1 MKEHNYLSISLFV
14 LVVLVLLTGGNY
26 LIRNHNNPISEEK
39 NPNIKIDATKD
50 YIYYTDTDI
59 VSYALDLSYPTIH
72 LNINTDVAK
81 ELETAL
87 NTRMASAKKSLVKLS
102 STKVNKDDIVYE
114 LEDEDI
120 YATDFLKYDIL
131 EGSNYLTLEVSSG
144 HIVVTQELASTY
156 LEYYTF
162 SKETGAILTDEEIKK
177 VGNITE
183 KDISDRLSKYQEEN
197 QVTVTKYQLYLDK
210 YENVIMNMLV
220 NADNITYNDTVKIF

>member
-26 LIRNHNNPISEEK
+26 LIRNHNNSVSEEK
-39 NPNIKIDATKD
+39 KTNIKIDATKN

-87 NTRMASAKKSLVKLS
+87 NTRMASAKESLVKLS
-102 STKVNKDDIVYE
+102 SAKVNKDDIVYE

-177 VGNITE
+177 VGNVTE

>member
-1 MKEHNYLSISLFV
+1 MKEHNYLSISLFI

-220 NADNITYNDTVKIF
+220 NANNITYNDTVKIF

>member
-39 NPNIKIDATKD
+39 NTNIKIDATKD

-183 KDISDRLSKYQEEN
+183 KDISDMLSKYQEEN

>member
-14 LVVLVLLTGGNY
+14 LVVLALLTGGNY
-26 LIRNHNNPISEEK
+26 LIRNHNNSVSEEK
-39 NPNIKIDATKD
+39 NTNIKIDATKN

-87 NTRMASAKKSLVKLS
+87 NTRMASAKESLVKLS
-102 STKVNKDDIVYE
+102 SAKVNKDDIVYE

-177 VGNITE
+177 VGNVTE

>member
-39 NPNIKIDATKD
+39 NTNIKIDATKD

-81 ELETAL
+81 ELATAL

-102 STKVNKDDIVYE
+102 STEVNKDDIVYE

>member
-14 LVVLVLLTGGNY
+14 LVVLVLLIGGNY
-26 LIRNHNNPISEEK
+26 LIRNHNNSVSEEK
-39 NPNIKIDATKD
+39 NTNIKIDATKN

-87 NTRMASAKKSLVKLS
+87 NTRMASAKESLVKLS
-102 STKVNKDDIVYE
+102 SAKVNKDDIVYE

-177 VGNITE
+177 VGNVTE

>member
-39 NPNIKIDATKD
+39 NTNIKIDDTKD

-81 ELETAL
+81 KLEAAL

>member
-1 MKEHNYLSISLFV
+1 MKEHNYLSISLFI

-39 NPNIKIDATKD
+39 NTNIKIDATKD

-81 ELETAL
+81 ELATAL
-87 NTRMASAKKSLVKLS
+87 NTRMASAKESLVKLS

-220 NADNITYNDTVKIF
+220 NANNITYNDTVKIF

>member
-14 LVVLVLLTGGNY
+14 LVVLVLLIGGNY
-26 LIRNHNNPISEEK
+26 LIRNHNNSVSEEK
-39 NPNIKIDATKD
+39 NTNIKIDATKN

-87 NTRMASAKKSLVKLS
+87 NTRMASAKESLVKLS

-177 VGNITE
+177 VGNVTE

>member
-1 MKEHNYLSISLFV
+1 MKEHNYLSICLFV

-26 LIRNHNNPISEEK
+26 LIRNHNNSVSEEK
-39 NPNIKIDATKD
+39 NTNIKIDATKN

-87 NTRMASAKKSLVKLS
+87 NTRMASAKESLVKLS
-102 STKVNKDDIVYE
+102 SAKVNKDDIVYE

-177 VGNITE
+177 VGNVTE